1 MFFVIKLMNQLYTI
15 LVSWSL
21 CSCLFLLHYETCRI
35 SALFVHLL
43 VTLVDQFVN
52 SGNFFSINVF
62 SRLNIG
68 MSVIETS
75 HLALS

>member
-21 CSCLFLLHYETCRI
+21 CSCLFLLHYEKCRI

-52 SGNFFSINVF
+52 SGKWFFYKWFFKVKYRNVCD
-62 SRLNIG
+62 
-68 MSVIETS
+68 
-75 HLALS
+75 